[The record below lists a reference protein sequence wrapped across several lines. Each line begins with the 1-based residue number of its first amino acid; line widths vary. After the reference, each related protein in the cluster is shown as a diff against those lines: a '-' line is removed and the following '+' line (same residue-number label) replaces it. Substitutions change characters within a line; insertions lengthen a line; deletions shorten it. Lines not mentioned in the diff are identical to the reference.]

1 MLTFL
6 SINIEGFRSIAE
18 STYLQLNTP
27 GITWINSPTGSGKS
41 TIFSA
46 ITWGLYGK
54 DLKGVSEVR
63 TWEKYRPK
71 NYQGVCITIN
81 YQTSNGVFKVIRCQ
95 DYKLPL
101 EDGNKGGNR
110 LVVYQDAYPLD
121 IKGKVRIQNE
131 IEKSIGLTYQL
142 FINSIMFGQ
151 GLKRL
156 IQESNTD
163 KKKLFEEVF
172 DLNFLNLAKGI
183 ANDERRD
190 ILVEANEVENRSKQ
204 LKQQI
209 EESKNTYFELRERE
223 RSWKATI
230 HRQRRELRE
239 RRIELTKR
247 LQETQRELKNTV
259 EVTLDSK
266 ISRTETRIMDIS
278 KRLKKAKG
286 DTQLD
291 LEDFVTEIL
300 KLLKVKKYKSA
311 EKKLQNLHATFK
323 EITECQE
330 EKEELIQRKYKL
342 KEIKTR
348 YVHINKTCNTLA
360 DNICDIDEKIK
371 ELENEK
377 QKVLSPKYKK
387 AWESYRKK
395 LKKIDED
402 YHNKVGELENY
413 DWLITEPLG
422 NNGIKAYLFDSS
434 LDLLNQVL
442 SSYSDILGFRISFEI
457 DLDSTRKEFITLIES
472 NGVIIDYDELSG
484 GEKSLVNLAM
494 ALAMNEA
501 LTAARGINLAFLD
514 EVFEGISDDVLEV
527 AINLITK
534 VFENKNLFLI
544 SHHQSLPLHKARI
557 MQVVKQDG
565 LSKCLFK

>member
-18 STYLQLNTP
+18 QTHLQLNTP

-46 ITWGLYGK
+46 ITWCLYGK
-54 DLKGVSEVR
+54 DLKSVSDVN
-63 TWEKYRPK
+63 TWKKYQPK
-71 NYQGVCITIN
+71 DYPGTCVILS
-81 YQTSNGVFKVIRCQ
+81 YQTSQGVYRVIRCQ
-95 DYKLPL
+95 NYKLPL
-101 EDGNKGGNR
+101 EDGNKGANR
-110 LVVYQDAYPLD
+110 LMVYQDAYPVD
-121 IKGKVRIQNE
+121 VKGKLKIQE
-131 IEKSIGLTYQL
+131 IIEKSLGLTYQL

-172 DLNFLNLAKGI
+172 DLNFLNLAKNI

-190 ILVEANEVENRSKQ
+190 ILTEANDIERQAKQ
-204 LKQQI
+204 LKQQV
-209 EESKNTYFELRERE
+209 EDSKNTYLELRERE
-223 RSWKATI
+223 RSWKTTV

-239 RRIELTKR
+239 KRLELTRR
-247 LQETQRELKNTV
+247 LQKTQRNFKESVELS
-259 EVTLDSK
+259 LDHK
-266 ISRTETRIMDIS
+266 ISRTES
-278 KRLKKAKG
+278 RLNSIYSQLKIARG
-286 DTQLD
+286 ETQLD
-291 LEDFVTEIL
+291 LEDFVLEIL
-300 KLLKVKKYKSA
+300 NLLEKEKYVKA
-311 EKKLQNLHATFK
+311 RKKLQNLYNTFK
-323 EITECQE
+323 GITELQE
-330 EKEELIQRKYKL
+330 EKEELIDRKSKL
-342 KEIKTR
+342 YQIKTKFKLG
-348 YVHINKTCNTLA
+348 HQTCNTLA
-360 DNICDIDEKIK
+360 DNICEIDEQIL

-387 AWESYRKK
+387 AWENYRKK
-395 LKKIDED
+395 LKKADED
-402 YHNKVGELENY
+402 YHNKLGELENY
-413 DWLITEPLG
+413 DWIITEPLG

-434 LDLLNQVL
+434 LDLLNHVL
-442 SSYSDILGFRISFEI
+442 ESYSEILGFRVSFEV
-457 DLDSTRKEFITLIES
+457 DLDSARKEFVTLIES
-472 NGVIIDYDELSG
+472 NGVIIEYDELSG

-534 VFENKNLFLI
+534 VFENKSLFLI
-544 SHHQSLPLHKARI
+544 SHHQSLPLHKARV
-557 MQVVKQDG
+557 MQVEKHDG
-565 LSKCLFK
+565 LSKITM